1 MNHLAEGGSSLMDL
15 FRADVIVVI
24 KSMLAAWEVLQLSPV
39 KGRKRVNFNK
49 FPKGRVKQ
57 HWQEAGGR

>member
-1 MNHLAEGGSSLMDL
+1 MDL

-24 KSMLAAWEVLQLSPV
+24 KSMLAAWEVLQLRPV

-57 HWQEAGGR
+57 HWQESGGR